1 MNLKL
6 CTENLVKLR
15 NVDPMITSYNIEMT
29 EVTGG
34 TFWKPYTP
42 EQVAGTEE
50 YAIADVT
57 NTSAMMQYYGPL
69 NMYDERLRKMA
80 KGIPS
85 VWVRVSG
92 SWATK
97 TYYDFSDS
105 EEVVRP
111 EGYENVLTKKQWIG
125 VLDYVKAMDGKL
137 LISLANC
144 EGNHHKDEPWN
155 PEQTKMLLDFS
166 KEYGVPVLAI
176 EFVNEPNYIDITGY
190 PKGYT
195 VEDYGKDFDFFAKWL
210 RENYPEILIVG
221 PSSATNEQ
229 GIHPRLDAPRRFFKA
244 ILTRDMLAACQE
256 KPDIFSYHYYNGMS
270 ERAAATG
277 GHFPVDEALT
287 EDYLSVAERAV
298 KYYVEMSKDVITN
311 GQLWVTES
319 GDAACGGNTWGS
331 TFLDVI
337 RSANELGIFTK
348 YTEGVIFHNTFCS
361 SDYGWLDHHTL
372 LPRPNYWLNYIW
384 NQLVG
389 TSTYDA
395 EWENCEGA
403 HVYAYSRKDEKDG
416 YVYMIINNS
425 KTEETVVDFDKAV
438 EVYLLSADEIRGKEI
453 KLNGTVL
460 ELAENDA
467 FPEMISEGCENGK
480 VVLPP
485 VSVVFVVV

>member
-1 MNLKL
+1 MNIKL
-6 CTENLVKLR
+6 NTENLVKLR

-34 TFWKPYTP
+34 TFWKEYTP
-42 EQVAGTEE
+42 EQMENAEE
-50 YAIADVT
+50 LTILDT
-57 NTSAMMQYYGPL
+57 DSMMQYNEPLDLYGK
-69 NMYDERLRKMA
+69 RLRKMA
-80 KGIPS
+80 SGIPN

-97 TYYDFSDS
+97 TYYDFSGA
-105 EEVVRP
+105 EEVAVP
-111 EGYENVLTKKQWIG
+111 EGYQNVLTKKQWIG
-125 VLDYVKAMDGKL
+125 VLDYVKDMNGKL

-144 EGNHHKDEPWN
+144 EGNHHKGEPWN
-155 PEQTKMLLDFS
+155 PEQAKMLLDFS

-176 EFVNEPNYIDITGY
+176 EFVNEPNYLYITGY
-190 PKGYT
+190 PEGYT
-195 VEDYGKDFDFFAKWL
+195 VEDYGKDFDLFAKWL

-221 PSSATNEQ
+221 PSSATNEA
-229 GIHPRLDAPRRFFKA
+229 GIHPKLDAPRKYFFA
-244 ILTRDMLAACQE
+244 VPTREMLAASKE
-256 KPDIFSYHYYNGMS
+256 TPDIFSYHYYNGVS

-277 GHFPVDEALT
+277 GHFPLAEACS

-298 KYYVEMSKDVITN
+298 KYYVEMSKDYITN

-331 TFLDVI
+331 TYLDVI
-337 RSANELGIFTK
+337 RSANELGVFTK

-361 SDYGWLDHHTL
+361 SDYGWLHHSTH

-384 NQLVG
+384 NQLIG
-389 TSTYDA
+389 TATYDA
-395 EWENCEGA
+395 QWENCEGA
-403 HVYAYSRKDEKDG
+403 HVFAYSRKDGKDG

-438 EVYLLSADEIRGKEI
+438 EVYLLSADDNRAKDM
-453 KLNGTVL
+453 KLNGKVL
-460 ELAENDA
+460 CLGENDA
-467 FPEMISEGCENGK
+467 FPEITSDACESGK

-485 VSVVFVVV
+485 VSVAFVVI